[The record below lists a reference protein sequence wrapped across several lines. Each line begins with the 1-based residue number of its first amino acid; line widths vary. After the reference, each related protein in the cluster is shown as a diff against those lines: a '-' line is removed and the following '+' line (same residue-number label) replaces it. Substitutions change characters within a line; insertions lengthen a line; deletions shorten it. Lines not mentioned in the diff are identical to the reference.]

1 MQTGGRLS
9 DEQRIAWLRLIR
21 SENVGPHSFR
31 SLVNHFGGAAAA
43 LEALPALARRGG
55 RGGAVCSREQA
66 EEELAEIA
74 KRGARLIAV
83 GEQDYPPALA
93 AAEGAPPLITVAG
106 SVEVFQRP
114 AVAIVGGRN
123 ASSAGRSFAGQLAS
137 ELGAAGWLIVSG
149 LARGVDAAAHSASLT
164 TGTVA
169 VFAGGLDCLY
179 PPEHADLARRIINE
193 GALVT
198 EMPMGWQPRGR
209 DFPRRNRI
217 IAGMS
222 LGTVVVEAATRSGS
236 LITARLANELGREVM
251 AAPGSPLDPRCEGSN
266 HLLREGATF
275 VTRSDDVIEALS
287 RLVDRGPPPPPPIS
301 LAQAGAAGFD
311 HLEPAE
317 DDRSRILGLLGPSP
331 AMIDDL
337 IRFSGANARTVQ
349 IVLLELELAGRL
361 ERHAGGRVRLRAFED
376 WA

>member
-1 MQTGGRLS
+1 MSGRLS

-31 SLVNHFGGAAAA
+31 GLVNHFGGAAAA
-43 LEALPALARRGG
+43 IEALPTLARRGG
-55 RGGAVCSREQA
+55 RGGSVCTRSQA
-66 EEELAEIA
+66 EEELAEIS

-93 AAEGAPPLITVAG
+93 AADGAPPLITVAG
-106 SVEVFQRP
+106 DPEIFQRP

-123 ASSAGRSFAGQLAS
+123 ASSAGRSFAGQIAS

-149 LARGVDAAAHSASLT
+149 LARGVDAAAHAASVR
-164 TGTVA
+164 TGTAA

-179 PPEHADLARRIINE
+179 PPEHADLARRIVAD

-217 IAGMS
+217 IAGLS

-275 VTRSDDVIEALS
+275 ITRSDDVIEALS
-287 RLVDRGPPPPPPIS
+287 RIVDRGPPPPQPIS
-301 LAQAGAAGFD
+301 LAQANAAGFAYQ
-311 HLEPAE
+311 EPA
-317 DDRSRILGLLGPSP
+317 DDERSRIVSLLGPSP
-331 AMIDDL
+331 ALVDDL
-337 IRFSGANARTVQ
+337 ITQSGAEARIVQ

-361 ERHAGGRVRLRAFED
+361 ERHAGGRVRLRTVED
-376 WA
+376 RR